1 MIHFTSPLF
10 MYAGIGFIVILLAT
24 VFFVRRSR
32 RNNAALDSGEALESS
47 QLYVGNLPYRM
58 RERQL
63 REFFEKFGSIDN
75 IRIIKNHHN
84 GRSKGFGFV
93 TFSSDKEAQKA
104 LKTNGEMFEGRP
116 MVVRIAK
123 AKA

>member
-10 MYAGIGFIVILLAT
+10 MTASIGVIVVLLSSL
-24 VFFVRRSR
+24 FFVRRTSKK
-32 RNNAALDSGEALESS
+32 ATSDSASLESA

-93 TFSSDKEAQKA
+93 TFSNQQEAQKA
-104 LKTNGEMFEGRP
+104 LKTNGELFDGRP